1 MDRGLFGT
9 FDYDRD
15 YLQPPEPMEE
25 RDPADWVFSA
35 GQWIYVGDC
44 QPMNREHYEDNI
56 HWRKRQLNTCY
67 ELGTIINEQQDKI
80 VSLMNENNR
89 LKRENW
95 NLKHNRGRRK

>member
-15 YLQPPEPMEE
+15 YLQPTEPQDEL
-25 RDPADWVFSA
+25 DPADYVFSA

-44 QPMNREHYEDNI
+44 QPMDREHYEDNAY
-56 HWRKRQLNTCY
+56 WRKRHLRTCY
-67 ELGTIINEQQDKI
+67 ELGAIIDEQQDKI
-80 VSLMNENNR
+80 VALANENKR

-95 NLKHNRGRRK
+95 NLKHNRGKRR

>member
-1 MDRGLFGT
+1 
-9 FDYDRD
+9 
-15 YLQPPEPMEE
+15 
-25 RDPADWVFSA
+25 
-35 GQWIYVGDC
+35 
-44 QPMNREHYEDNI
+44 MNREHYEDNV
-56 HWRKRQLNTCY
+56 HWRKSQLDTCY

>member
-15 YLQPPEPMEE
+15 YLQPPEPREE
-25 RDPADWVFSA
+25 RAPADWIFRA

-44 QPMNREHYEDNI
+44 QSMNREHYEDNV

-67 ELGTIINEQQDKI
+67 ELGAIINEQQDKI